1 MTVIVPV
8 QSPAWFAYNQIAT
21 LTALIAATTSGSPAR
36 YQYQEQLN
44 QLQRQLARLHEER
57 GSEIDDAASDE
68 RGRVRAAPRSKW
80 GGEKEAT
87 RV

>member
-1 MTVIVPV
+1 MDSRTDIFDNLWIRRFSAFTNFLSLG
-8 QSPAWFAYNQIAT
+8 Q
-21 LTALIAATTSGSPAR
+21 R
-36 YQYQEQLN
+36 D